1 MKTFATAAV
10 GALCIASTD
19 ARQMHGHSHPHALK
33 RVQQT
38 KQHLE
43 MVYGKGLTGLYNDYG
58 ELDITPQ
65 RMKAARRRPA
75 QDYMKIGGIMMDQ
88 EVAITGLY
96 GFVEGFQYTG
106 LASAADNLLA
116 SEMVESNCFYSMY
129 GLVDSVDVLV
139 NDFSNIVDPAG
150 ELKWVNLIL
159 YNPSHIVN
167 NFMVGYEMCEVY
179 TQVERLMGLFSLD
192 WALLAQSIGTD
203 LVYLLGESAGDFEAI
218 AAEMMPCLQNAVQ
231 VGLDLAGEAATD
243 AAEEAMSGVTQFT
256 SQEEYMEMFLD
267 DPSCQPNFYAAG
279 KITGEIMSRLLMQK
293 LEESRLP

>member
-1 MKTFATAAV
+1 
-10 GALCIASTD
+10 
-19 ARQMHGHSHPHALK
+19 
-33 RVQQT
+33 
-38 KQHLE
+38 